1 MGPASLAPHSARPKN
16 PAETVAEMSTLLE
29 EIHALIEA
37 PAVERAHVERTL
49 TDGYAHALNLE
60 VNGLRLQKRVE
71 ALTGDLHHEESRES
85 AKELKVLAKQLD
97 GNAGELSTLRSVLAQ
112 LRRRIRT

>member
-1 MGPASLAPHSARPKN
+1 
-16 PAETVAEMSTLLE
+16 MSTLLE

-71 ALTGDLHHEESRES
+71 ALRGDDS

-97 GNAGELSTLRSVLAQ
+97 GNAGELSTLRTVLAQ

>member
-1 MGPASLAPHSARPKN
+1 
-16 PAETVAEMSTLLE
+16 MSTLLE

-37 PAVERAHVERTL
+37 PAVERARVERTL

-60 VNGLRLQKRVE
+60 VQGLRLQKRVD
-71 ALTGDLHHEESRES
+71 ALSGNDG

-97 GNAGELSTLRSVLAQ
+97 GNAGELSTLRGVLAQ
-112 LRRRIRT
+112 LRRRIRS